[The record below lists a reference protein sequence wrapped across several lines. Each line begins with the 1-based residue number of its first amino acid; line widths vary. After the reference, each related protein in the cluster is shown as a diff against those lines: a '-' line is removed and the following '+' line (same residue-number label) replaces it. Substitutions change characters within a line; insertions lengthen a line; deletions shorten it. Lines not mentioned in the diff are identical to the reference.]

1 MSNKKLPKEVIAH
14 WPEIFKDVE
23 VHAIPLQYLT
33 SITISFNDGRIWE
46 IDLNDERNLI
56 EDGLEYSI
64 ESLLSEY
71 EDEIENIDFRLD
83 TEKVRA
89 DIEKRTSS
97 FLKKRK

>member
-46 IDLNDERNLI
+46 IDLNDERNLLE
-56 EDGLEYSI
+56 EDLEYSI

-83 TEKVRA
+83 TEKVRV

>member
-14 WPEIFKDVE
+14 WPEIFQDVE
-23 VHAIPLQYLT
+23 VHAIPLQYLN
-33 SITISFNDGRIWE
+33 SITISFNDGRVWE
-46 IDLNDERNLI
+46 IDLHDERNMLE
-56 EDGLEYSI
+56 EDLEYSI

-71 EDEIENIDFRLD
+71 EDVIEHIDFRLD

>member
-1 MSNKKLPKEVIAH
+1 VSNKKLPKEVIAH

-46 IDLNDERNLI
+46 IDLNDERNLLE
-56 EDGLEYSI
+56 EDLEYSI

-83 TEKVRA
+83 TEKVRV